1 MTKKEALKEIGEGLT
16 RVANAI
22 LSLADEENGEA
33 EEKKEGEVEEKK
45 EEAEKKEEVE
55 PVKRNEEVEEPKAK
69 KEKYT
74 MEDVRKALAAKS
86 GAGFTAEV
94 RELLQRHGGS
104 KLSAIDTAE
113 YAAIMEE
120 VQHIGSA
127 Q

>member
-22 LSLADEENGEA
+22 LSLADEENGEVEEKKKGEVKEKKEEEA
-33 EEKKEGEVEEKK
+33 EEKKEEVK
-45 EEAEKKEEVE
+45 
-55 PVKRNEEVEEPKAK
+55 PVGEPKAK
-69 KEKYT
+69 EEKYT
-74 MEDVRKALAAKS
+74 MADVRKALAAKS

>member
-22 LSLADEENGEA
+22 LSLADEENGEVEEKKKGEVKEKKEEEA
-33 EEKKEGEVEEKK
+33 EEKKEEVK
-45 EEAEKKEEVE
+45 
-55 PVKRNEEVEEPKAK
+55 PVGEPKAK
-69 KEKYT
+69 EEKYT